1 MPLDAQLRS
10 SGARDLDMRRKLH
23 AIWGKLRD
31 LFSIE
36 RQMTDEARAGHAE
49 WLKETEPM
57 QEGFIND
64 QRGLGNR

>member
-1 MPLDAQLRS
+1 
-10 SGARDLDMRRKLH
+10 MRRKLH

-36 RQMTDEARAGHAE
+36 RQMTDEARAGLEE
-49 WLKETEPM
+49 WLWETEPVK
-57 QEGFIND
+57 EGFIDD